1 MSALNWLKAN
11 NPLYKDIQIDCTNI
25 SVELTDMTP
34 TYQQILLIIIQR
46 VHVKMQLI
54 WDNLVMPVFLRIQN

>member
-25 SVELTDMTP
+25 SVELTDITP
-34 TYQQILLIIIQR
+34 TYQQILLIIIWR